1 MAFFQMIA
9 KAIGKVWSL
18 VTTLI
23 LIAIIIAFVFFGAM
37 VLIPNDVL
45 NAIEL
50 IKGLIHQG
58 GANCGIWLRSIG
70 IC

>member
-1 MAFFQMIA
+1 MEVFQIIT
-9 KAIGKVWSL
+9 KAIGKVWSFA
-18 VTTLI
+18 TTML
-23 LIAIIIAFVFFGAM
+23 LIAVIIAFVFFVAM
-37 VLIPNDVL
+37 VIMPSDVL

>member
-1 MAFFQMIA
+1 MAVLKIIT
-9 KAIGKVWSL
+9 KAIGKVWAF

-23 LIAIIIAFVFFGAM
+23 LIAVIIAFAFCVAM
-37 VLIPNDVL
+37 VIIPDDVL

>member
-1 MAFFQMIA
+1 MAVFQIIA
-9 KAIGKVWSL
+9 KAIGKVWAF
-18 VTTLI
+18 VTRLI
-23 LIAIIIAFVFFGAM
+23 LIAVIIAFVFCVAM
-37 VLIPNDVL
+37 VIIPDDVL